1 MLNVKKKWRGYF
13 TFSKRERNVG
23 LVLMCMIILVTILPS
38 FTGFIE
44 KPNSKVDDDLLA
56 QLEIPEN
63 KFVEEID
70 THKSENNYYNNTW
83 KSGDKKFEKSNYQ
96 QLNKNTITLFE
107 FNPNTINK
115 SQWEQLGIAPYLAQ
129 RLSTYT
135 EKGGRF
141 KAKEDLLKTYGFTTN
156 DLERLSNYILIDS
169 ADFVVGKPINKVVT
183 LPDNPQITEL
193 NTATKEQL
201 MALGFSGD
209 NSTRII
215 KFRENA
221 GGIYATEQ
229 LESIYGVDME
239 VLESRKQFLVADA
252 KSITLININTADY
265 TTLANHIYI
274 SDELAQAIVDYR
286 ISTGKFYSITELRK
300 VKGMYAV
307 TFEKLKPYLIL

>member
-1 MLNVKKKWRGYF
+1 M
-13 TFSKRERNVG
+13 
-23 LVLMCMIILVTILPS
+23 
-38 FTGFIE
+38 
-44 KPNSKVDDDLLA
+44 
-56 QLEIPEN
+56 
-63 KFVEEID
+63 
-70 THKSENNYYNNTW
+70 
-83 KSGDKKFEKSNYQ
+83 
-96 QLNKNTITLFE
+96 
-107 FNPNTINK
+107 
-115 SQWEQLGIAPYLAQ
+115 
-129 RLSTYT
+129 
-135 EKGGRF
+135 
-141 KAKEDLLKTYGFTTN
+141 
-156 DLERLSNYILIDS
+156 ERLSNYILIDS

-274 SDELAQAIVDYR
+274 SDELAQAIVCLLYTSPSPRD
-286 ISTGKFYSITELRK
+286 
-300 VKGMYAV
+300 
-307 TFEKLKPYLIL
+307 